1 VKHGV
6 VRAAWIPGRAEPEHR
21 SEMVTQWIC
30 GEPLEVREEQEDGWL
45 RVRGPGDYLCWVGEG
60 GVRRTDRAE
69 LSDWL
74 EAATAR
80 SMGLRVEQARRRGGP
95 LFLPWGARLVPLGDG
110 RVRCPDGTD
119 VRPEPL
125 DGVVLEEERRHRFP
139 AEGPAVVET
148 ALGWLGAPYAWG
160 GRILEGT
167 DCSGFVQAVLAMHGV
182 EIPRDSGP
190 QMDAGPGV
198 GGQAHEESD
207 AEPGPATGPDG
218 SAEPAGDPGR
228 RPGDLLFFGDDPDAV
243 DHVALVLEGSR
254 IVHAAASN
262 GAVARDDL
270 SGDAPLARRLRDRLV
285 GHTRPLAAPGEG

>member
-1 VKHGV
+1 MKHGV
-6 VRAAWIPGRAEPEHR
+6 VRAAWIPGRAEPDHR
-21 SEMVTQWIC
+21 AEMVTQWIC
-30 GEPLEVREEQEDGWL
+30 GEPLEVREEREEGWL
-45 RVRGPGDYLCWVGEG
+45 RVRGPGDYLSWVGEG

-69 LSDWL
+69 LADWL
-74 EAATAR
+74 DAATAR

-119 VRPEPL
+119 VRPAPL

-190 QMDAGPGV
+190 QMEAGPAVEGE
-198 GGQAHEESD
+198 G
-207 AEPGPATGPDG
+207 TG
-218 SAEPAGDPGR
+218 AGDAR
-228 RPGDLLFFGDDPDAV
+228 REPGDLLFFGDGPEAV
-243 DHVALVLEGSR
+243 DHVALVMDGTR
-254 IVHAAASN
+254 IVHAAESN

-270 SGDAPLARRLRDRLV
+270 SGEAPLARRLRERVV
-285 GHTRPLAAPGEG
+285 GHTRPLAADGEG